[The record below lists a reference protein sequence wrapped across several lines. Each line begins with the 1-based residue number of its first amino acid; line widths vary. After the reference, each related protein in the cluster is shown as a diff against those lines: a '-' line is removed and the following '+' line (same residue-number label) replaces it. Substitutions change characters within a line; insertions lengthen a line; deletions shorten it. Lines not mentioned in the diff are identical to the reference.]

1 MRQLTIGLSGE
12 ASGSS
17 IATKKSILRS
27 SSKVNP
33 DPAHDRSRADT
44 DKPIDVHGLPLV
56 SMADVLPLQK
66 VLIEG
71 IEAKGGPKEQFNA
84 TEDKFVRKRL
94 GKAIIGQ
101 LKSRVYAR
109 VDTVFENVE
118 SALKED

>member
-1 MRQLTIGLSGE
+1 MNVGLSGD
-12 ASGSS
+12 ASGSIDRS
-17 IATKKSILRS
+17 VSSKKSGLRS

-44 DKPIDVHGLPLV
+44 DTPIDVHGLPSV

-71 IEAKGGPKEQFNA
+71 IKAKGGPKEQFNA
-84 TEDKFVRKRL
+84 TENEFARKRL
-94 GKAIIGQ
+94 GKAIVGQ
-101 LKSRVYAR
+101 LRSRVYAR

>member
-1 MRQLTIGLSGE
+1 MTFGSSGE
-12 ASGSS
+12 ASGSIS
-17 IATKKSILRS
+17 TKKSVLRS

-33 DPAHDRSRADT
+33 DPAHDRSRVDT
-44 DKPIDVHGLPLV
+44 DTPIDVRGLPLV

-71 IEAKGGPKEQFNA
+71 IKAKGGPKEQFNA
-84 TEDKFVRKRL
+84 TEDEFVRKRL
-94 GKAIIGQ
+94 GKAIVGQ